1 MKVIVGNSRMR
12 GFSLVELMVAI
23 TVSSL
28 LLVGV
33 VALFISSRASYETTE
48 RLSRIQENGRFALDQ
63 LATDIRSTGYQ
74 GCARGTTDSRKRE
87 FRISSVVADAEQ
99 AFSEPDTADMR
110 WNFALA
116 AQGFEANGSDWTPTL
131 DTASLS
137 PAPDPSGDVLVLRIP
152 RREVRALEVREKQ
165 TAPTSAL
172 RVFNTDPL
180 PLAVGDT
187 AVVSDCEARAF
198 FQVTGYDA
206 ATGNLSH
213 AVAAAGDTTP
223 GNFSDSLLHPFKA
236 GARVLPVTT
245 MIYYIAPTPDPD
257 DGDRMSLYRKTG
269 GAALS
274 DEIAQDIDRLELQYG
289 IDDGTGGAGH
299 MKGDGRVDRYVT
311 AAEIDAL
318 ADEEEEA
325 AEEAGEEPVRSNWW
339 DRVLTVQVA
348 LLARAPEQYGTDRDN
363 VTYVLFSDPEPVT
376 AGPFDDRTQRKV
388 FTATLALR
396 NQIFD

>member
-1 MKVIVGNSRMR
+1 MKVIVGNSRVR

-23 TVSSL
+23 TISSL

-33 VALFISSRASYETTE
+33 IALFISSRASYETTE

-74 GCARGTTDSRKRE
+74 GCARGTTESRKRE
-87 FRISSVVADAEQ
+87 FRISSVVPDPEQ
-99 AFSEPDTADMR
+99 AFSDPDTADMR

-116 AQGFEANGSDWTPTL
+116 AQGFEANGTDWTPTL
-131 DTASLS
+131 DTDSLN

-152 RREVRALEVREKQ
+152 RREVRALVVREKQ

-172 RVFNTDPL
+172 RVFDTAPL
-180 PLAVGDT
+180 PLPLEIGDT

-213 AVAAAGDTTP
+213 AVVGAGETTP
-223 GNFSDSLLHPFKA
+223 GNFTDSLLHPFKA

-269 GAALS
+269 GATLS

-289 IDDGTGGAGH
+289 IDDGSGTGNI
-299 MKGDGRVDRYVT
+299 KGDGRVDHYVT

-318 ADEEEEA
+318 ADEEE
-325 AEEAGEEPVRSNWW
+325 AEEGVRSNWW

-348 LLARAPEQYGTDRDN
+348 LLARAPEQYGTDKDN
-363 VTYVLFSDPEPVT
+363 VTYVLFSDPEPIT
-376 AGPFDDRTQRKV
+376 AGPFNDRTQRKV

-396 NQIFD
+396 NQIYD